1 MLEIQTWFHPQS
13 HITGWMSEVS
23 PLPVMVLGQIRGGI

>member
-1 MLEIQTWFHPQS
+1 MLEIPTLFLPLS